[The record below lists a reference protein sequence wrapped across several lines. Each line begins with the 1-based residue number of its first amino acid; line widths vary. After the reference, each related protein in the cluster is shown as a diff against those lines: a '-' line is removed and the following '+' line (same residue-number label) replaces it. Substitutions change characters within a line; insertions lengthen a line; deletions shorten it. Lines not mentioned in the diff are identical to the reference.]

1 MTIIVTV
8 KLLAMAYPATRVTL
22 AVQIALLIERL
33 SRNIQPAPPKAL
45 PERLQ
50 FNSEVR
56 GLDLEQALYAARKPP
71 TGYEFIREDEHFKR
85 VERLLRD
92 LE

>member
-1 MTIIVTV
+1 
-8 KLLAMAYPATRVTL
+8 MAHPATL

-33 SRNIQPAPPKAL
+33 SRNIQPAPLKAP

-50 FNSEVR
+50 FNSDTR
-56 GLDLEQALYAARKPP
+56 GLNLEQALYAARKPP
-71 TGYEFIREDEHFKR
+71 ARYEFIREDEHFKR
-85 VERLLRD
+85 VERLLRN